1 MPDLPPGTPRVGII
15 GGGQLAR
22 MSQQPAIALG
32 VQLHV
37 LADSEHDS
45 ASQVIPAM
53 SVGTARDAAAIRALA
68 DGVDVVT
75 FDHEHVPQ
83 EIIKSLE
90 ADGVP
95 VYPGSAALE
104 FAQDKAAMRRRLEAA
119 GFPVPRWQV
128 VAAAEDVAAFDCPW
142 PKVLK
147 ASKGGYDGKGVW
159 VVETLEEAAEVM
171 SHDLGPDAVWLVEE
185 MVGFTQEVAVQVAR
199 SPHGQAVAYPPVRTV
214 QTDGICVEVV
224 APCAPDGATA
234 EEAEALALG
243 VAKELG
249 VVGMLAV
256 ELFDTPDGLVI
267 NELAMRPHN
276 SGHWSIEGAYTSQF
290 ENHLRAVLDLPLGAP
305 QPRAPWTVMVNILG
319 GAQDAGQLYD
329 GYLHTMAKDP
339 QLKVHLY
346 GKQMRPGRKVGH
358 VNAYGDDLDD
368 CLERARHAA
377 AWFAG
382 ELGDDSD

>member
-32 VQLHV
+32 IQLHV

-53 SVGTARDAAAIRALA
+53 AVGGPGDEAAIRALA
-68 DGVDVVT
+68 RSVDVVT

-83 EIIKSLE
+83 EIIRALE
-90 ADGVP
+90 ADGVA
-95 VYPGSAALE
+95 VYPGSDALR
-104 FAQDKAAMRRRLEAA
+104 FAQDKADMRRRLQGA
-119 GFPVPRWQV
+119 GFPVPAWQV
-128 VAAAEDVAAFDCPW
+128 VASVPEVAAFGPAW

-159 VVETLEEAAEVM
+159 VVDDERAAAEVM
-171 SHDLGPDAVWLVEE
+171 SHDLGPGAVWLVEE
-185 MVGFTQEVAVQVAR
+185 MVGFTQEIAVQVAR
-199 SPHGQAVAYPPVRTV
+199 SPHGQAVSYPPVRTV
-214 QTDGICVEVV
+214 QSDGICVEVV
-224 APCAPDGATA
+224 APAAPAGASA
-234 EEAEALALG
+234 EEAAALALA

-256 ELFDTPDGLVI
+256 EMFDTPAGLLI

-290 ENHLRAVLDLPLGAP
+290 ENHLRAVLDMPLGD
-305 QPRAPWTVMVNILG
+305 PRPRQSKAVMVNILG
-319 GAQDAGQLYD
+319 GDLPD
-329 GYLHTMAKDP
+329 LHIAFRHVMARDP
-339 QLKVHLY
+339 GLKIHLY
-346 GKQMRPGRKVGH
+346 GKDVRPGRKVGH
-358 VNAYGDDLDD
+358 VTALGVDEQVLRD
-368 CLERARHAA
+368 RAWHAA
-377 AWFAG
+377 DYFRG
-382 ELGDDSD
+382 VIDE

>member
-32 VQLHV
+32 IQLHV

-53 SVGTARDAAAIRALA
+53 AVGGPGDEAAIRALA
-68 DGVDVVT
+68 RSVDVVT

-83 EIIKSLE
+83 EIIRALE
-90 ADGVP
+90 ADGVA
-95 VYPGSAALE
+95 VYPGSDALR
-104 FAQDKAAMRRRLEAA
+104 FAQDKVEMRRRLQGA
-119 GFPVPRWQV
+119 GFPVPAWRV
-128 VAAAEDVAAFDCPW
+128 VGSAQDVAAFGADW

-159 VVETLEEAAEVM
+159 VVGDPAAAHEVM
-171 SHDLGPDAVWLVEE
+171 SHDLGPGAVIGIVEQL
-185 MVGFTQEVAVQVAR
+185 VGFTQEIAVQVAR

-214 QTDGICVEVV
+214 QSDGICVEVV
-224 APCAPDGATA
+224 APAAPHGASA

-243 VAKELG
+243 VAKDFG

-256 ELFDTPDGLVI
+256 EMFDTPGGLVV

-276 SGHWSIEGAYTSQF
+276 SGHWSIEGAHTSQF
-290 ENHLRAVLDLPLGAP
+290 ENHLRAVLDMPLGDP
-305 QPRAPWTVMVNILG
+305 RPRQPRAVMVNILG
-319 GAQDAGQLYD
+319 GDLPD
-329 GYLHTMAKDP
+329 LHIAFRHVMARDP
-339 QLKVHLY
+339 GLKIHLY
-346 GKQMRPGRKVGH
+346 GKDVRPGRKVGH
-358 VNAYGDDLDD
+358 VTALGEDEQVLRD
-368 CLERARHAA
+368 RAWHAA
-377 AWFAG
+377 DYFRG
-382 ELGDDSD
+382 VIDE

>member
-1 MPDLPPGTPRVGII
+1 M
-15 GGGQLAR
+15 AR

-159 VVETLEEAAEVM
+159 VVETLEQAAEVM

-290 ENHLRAVLDLPLGAP
+290 ENHLRAVLDMPLGDP
-305 QPRAPWTVMVNILG
+305 RPRQPKAVMVNILG
-319 GAQDAGQLYD
+319 GELPD
-329 GYLHTMAKDP
+329 LHVAFRHVMARDP
-339 QLKVHLY
+339 GLKIHLY
-346 GKQMRPGRKVGH
+346 GKDVRPGRKVGH
-358 VNAYGDDLDD
+358 VTA
-368 CLERARHAA
+368 
-377 AWFAG
+377 
-382 ELGDDSD
+382 LGDDEADLRERAWHAADYFQGAIDE